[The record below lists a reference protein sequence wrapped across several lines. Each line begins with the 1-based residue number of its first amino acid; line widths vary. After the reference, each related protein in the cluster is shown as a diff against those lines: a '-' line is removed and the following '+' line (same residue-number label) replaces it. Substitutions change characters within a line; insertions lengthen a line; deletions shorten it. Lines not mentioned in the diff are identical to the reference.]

1 LNTTPPTSRSSA
13 CFFIAAAASITWQSY
28 SALRLGLEIGAL
40 RAALAHY
47 QATPPTGAWETFA
60 LAYGGFAWLLPI
72 ASLVLL
78 VVAKVAGWSDTAKG
92 VALAAT
98 AAAAVVA
105 QVALTEG
112 VYAPVVWLMNKVL

>member
-1 LNTTPPTSRSSA
+1 MTTASPISRSSA
-13 CFFIAAAASITWQSY
+13 CFFIAAVTFIAWQSY
-28 SALRLGLEIGAL
+28 CALRLGLEVGAL

-47 QATPPTGAWETFA
+47 QAAPPASPWETFA
-60 LAYGGFAWLLPI
+60 LAYGGFSWLLPV

-92 VALAAT
+92 IALAAM

-112 VYAPVVWLMNKVL
+112 VYAPVVWFINKVL